1 MMSKQVH
8 TGDKLISAI
17 PSRKVKY
24 RLTGVLAK
32 VVQENIASI
41 LDSLIRAELDEAK
54 RKIQAL
60 TPEVKSEKE
69 RGGLLA
75 AAGIYAS
82 MAKAKDGTVQTWD
95 SARIERAA
103 KSVTASQMADDFDA
117 GFAETLQSYSKLMA
131 DSQQPAG

>member
-1 MMSKQVH
+1 M
-8 TGDKLISAI
+8 
-17 PSRKVKY
+17 
-24 RLTGVLAK
+24 LAK

-41 LDSLIRAELDEAK
+41 LDSLKRADLDEAR

-82 MAKAKDGTVQTWD
+82 MAKAKGGTLQTWD
-95 SARIERAA
+95 PPRIERAA
-103 KSVTASQMADDFDA
+103 KSITASQMADDFDV
-117 GFAETLQSYSKLMA
+117 GYAETLLDYSKLIS
-131 DSQQPAG
+131 DSLQSAGYRRSSR